1 LESNDIDDTIIPCPY
16 QDSLPKKVNC
26 RGDMQACALAKE
38 SVEDGLCEFKGAS
51 IYNPQFDASLWH
63 VPSAFG
69 PSCPPWL
76 QRQPAAWPWVDNQN
90 NLAALQHD
98 AQGNNC
104 MPPLRRQQRNRTQKR
119 HCMLLIASQLNQLQ
133 DEDPRQILIVRRI
146 NRLGFESAS
155 ILEEHYARYGP
166 VAKVLLSNPHEKKA
180 GANFPMRL
188 RPSGIGYVLFETA
201 EGAARALAEGETH
214 TVAGVEISVR
224 AFERRESFSSTT
236 GGSFD
241 ANEETDANA
250 QTDVP
255 EADSKDDVASF
266 SSGSNVGDSQEQE
279 W

>member
-1 LESNDIDDTIIPCPY
+1 
-16 QDSLPKKVNC
+16 
-26 RGDMQACALAKE
+26 
-38 SVEDGLCEFKGAS
+38 
-51 IYNPQFDASLWH
+51 
-63 VPSAFG
+63 
-69 PSCPPWL
+69 
-76 QRQPAAWPWVDNQN
+76 
-90 NLAALQHD
+90 
-98 AQGNNC
+98 
-104 MPPLRRQQRNRTQKR
+104 
-119 HCMLLIASQLNQLQ
+119 MLLIASQLNQLQ